1 MCFNKTAALPAN
13 KVSLWLQRDEQT
25 SRFLAGIQLRLG
37 TVSGSASCTLNEAER
52 ASVISLH
59 EQLFIRYFLFTHRE
73 KKAYERRGTE
83 KEENRENEHKLG
95 GNNNIAIFLN
105 YSQPSFFLS
114 VHWINGLKCLHMDFS
129 LDSAKIINKK
139 KQPLGD
145 NGPIMGRENNTNR
158 RTTGDLAHFKIPVL
172 LDCLRDYAPLSYL

>member
-114 VHWINGLKCLHMDFS
+114 VHWINGLKCLYMDFS
-129 LDSAKIINKK
+129 FDSAKRIKKQTKK
-139 KQPLGD
+139 KTAF
-145 NGPIMGRENNTNR
+145 GRQWTNH
-158 RTTGDLAHFKIPVL
+158 G
-172 LDCLRDYAPLSYL
+172 